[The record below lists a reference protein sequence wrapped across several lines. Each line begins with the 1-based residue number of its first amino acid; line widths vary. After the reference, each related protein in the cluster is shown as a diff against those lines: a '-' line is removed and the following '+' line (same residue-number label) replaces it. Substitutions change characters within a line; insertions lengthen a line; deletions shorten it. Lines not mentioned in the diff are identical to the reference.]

1 MNYADNHHLP
11 HQPQPS
17 CMVPH
22 QPSTIHYPHLLSVI
36 CYLLS
41 VICYLFLAPGCA
53 TRFPTLSPV
62 GEFPLAADAP
72 EGLSGIARVNSDTYA
87 LAEDSGGRIH
97 FAQILLDKEA
107 GTITNCTFTGI
118 LEVPG
123 LVDAEGIAYNKYR
136 GKEGTLY
143 VADEN
148 GPKIVQFPLGSQRKV
163 DKILDSVFLP
173 FSGGAVETRP
183 LPLPEFIRHARP
195 NKSLE
200 ALSLDRP
207 GSGYLPQFGL
217 PLWTANEDAL
227 TIDGPPSSAT
237 NAALVRIFS
246 FIPMNASEAFRG
258 DWWFYQLDAAQGG
271 PIPGAG
277 KDVPFNG
284 LVGLAALGD
293 GKLLVLERS
302 CGLVQGEDG
311 GSPSLITSSIYYVD
325 TSRTKPGSPT
335 PLKKKLLWRQGFPFS
350 NYEGITLGPKLADGS
365 RAVILVADGDVSK
378 ARVAG
383 MSVTL
388 QWKKALFTL
397 RLCKE

>member
-1 MNYADNHHLP
+1 MNYADDHNLP
-11 HQPQPS
+11 HPPRPF

-22 QPSTIHYPHLLSVI
+22 QPSTIHHHSLLSVI

-41 VICYLFLAPGCA
+41 VICYLLLAPGCA
-53 TRFPTLSPV
+53 TRCPTLTPV
-62 GEFPLAADAP
+62 GEFSLPSSAP
-72 EGLSGIARVNSDTYA
+72 EGLSGITWLGDDTYA

-97 FAQILLDKEA
+97 TATIALDA
-107 GTITNCTFTGI
+107 ATGAVTGCVFSAVQS
-118 LEVPG
+118 VPG
-123 LVDAEGIAYNKYR
+123 LVDAEGIACECES
-136 GKEGTLY
+136 GLLY
-143 VADEN
+143 VSDET
-148 GPKIVQFPLGSQRKV
+148 GT
-163 DKILDSVFLP
+163 KILKVLP
-173 FSGGAVETRP
+173 NADPIRVP
-183 LPLPEFIRHARP
+183 LPDFFTHTRP

-200 ALSLDRP
+200 ALSCEHSRQ
-207 GSGYLPQFGL
+207 SAAFC
-217 PLWTANEDAL
+217 LWTANEDAL

-237 NAALVRIFS
+237 NAPLVRITR
-246 FIPMNASEAFRG
+246 IPPFAMKKDADA
-258 DWWFYQLDAAQGG
+258 WWFYRLDAAQGG

-302 CGLVQGEDG
+302 CGLVQSEDG
-311 GSPSLITSSIYYVD
+311 GSPSLITSSIYFVD

-335 PLKKKLLWRQGFPFS
+335 PLKKKLLWHQGFPFS
-350 NYEGITLGPKLADGS
+350 NYEGITLGPKLSDGS

-383 MSVTL
+383 MVVTL

-397 RLCKE
+397 RLGEE